1 MTDTAT
7 LICPKC
13 GGEMRTY
20 ERNGVL
26 VDQCTECRGIFLDRG
41 ELEQL
46 LDEGHR
52 REPRDEHDRDDRD
65 HDRDHRHGHERER
78 EREHEHEHDYQ
89 GKGRRNRAST
99 FISDLLG
106 GGE

>member
-13 GGEMRTY
+13 RGEMHTY
-20 ERNGVL
+20 ERNGIL
-26 VDQCTECRGIFLDRG
+26 VDQCQECRGIFLDRG

-46 LDEGHR
+46 IDAEHA
-52 REPRDEHDRDDRD
+52 REPDDERRTDSGDRDRPLDREHD
-65 HDRDHRHGHERER
+65 DHRHG
-78 EREHEHEHDYQ
+78 
-89 GKGRRNRAST
+89 RRRSKRSSLIA
-99 FISDLLG
+99 DLLG